1 MKKICFL
8 ATMIFLSAACSLQAQ
23 TTWDIGGTEVT
34 EYDLVTGIDLPWELA
49 WGPDNFLWATSRQ
62 GEVWRID
69 PTSGAYEVVLS
80 MEVMNGGNGEPG
92 LLGMTFH
99 PDFETHPE
107 VFLVYCSG
115 SSWNGDEHLAKF
127 TWNGTALIDE
137 EILLTIDAGG
147 IHNGSRLLFLPDGTL
162 LMSAGDV
169 GAASLAQSL
178 NSKQGKMLRLNADGS
193 IPADNPF
200 PGSFVFS
207 YGHRNI
213 QGLAM
218 RADGMIFASEH
229 GQNQDDELN
238 ILMPGGNYGWP
249 EVEGACNTSAEQDFC
264 SENDVIEPIQAWSP
278 CVAVN
283 GMEFYN
289 HNAIP
294 AWEGKLLLSVL
305 GGLGGAYERLSVM
318 DIAADGTVLA
328 EDQYFSSFNQRI
340 RDVAVNPLTGSVYVA
355 FNGPSYPGSGPNVI
369 KEFRNEAFVNVSES
383 LGPLS
388 DFGLNIFP
396 NPTQDAFQ
404 VELPKREQSAVL
416 KVFNSLGILV
426 AHYHLPQAKN
436 ITEISVDNW
445 ASGTYVVHFEEGG
458 RVYSSSVTKP

>member
-1 MKKICFL
+1 MKKICSL
-8 ATMIFLSAACSLQAQ
+8 AAGIFLSAACIIQAQ

-49 WGPDNFLWATSRQ
+49 WGPDNHLWATSRQ

-69 PTSGAYEVVLS
+69 PSSGAYEVVLS
-80 MEVMNGGNGEPG
+80 MDVMNGGNGEPG
-92 LLGMTFH
+92 LLGMAFH

-115 SSWNGDEHLAKF
+115 SSWNGEEHLAKF
-127 TWNGTALIDE
+127 TWNGTALVDE

-162 LMSAGDV
+162 MMSAGDV

-178 NSKQGKMLRLNADGS
+178 NSKQGKMLRLNTDGS
-193 IPADNPF
+193 IPEDNPF
-200 PGSFVFS
+200 PGSYIFS

-213 QGLAM
+213 QGLAI
-218 RADGMIFASEH
+218 RSDGMIFASEH
-229 GQNQDDELN
+229 GQSQDDELN

-249 EVEGACNTSAEQDFC
+249 EVEGACNLPDEQDFC
-264 SENDVIEPIQAWSP
+264 SENDVIEPILAWSP

-305 GGLGGAYERLSVM
+305 GGLGGAYERLSVL
-318 DIAADGTVLA
+318 DIAEDGTVLA
-328 EDQYFSSFNQRI
+328 ENQYFSSFNQRI

-355 FNGPSYPGSGPNVI
+355 FNGPSYPGSGPNII
-369 KEFRNEAFVNVSES
+369 KEFRNEAVVSVDS
-383 LGPLS
+383 PLNPMSDLGL
-388 DFGLNIFP
+388 DIFP
-396 NPTQDAFQ
+396 NPTRDTFQ
-404 VELPKREQSAVL
+404 VRLPIHEPSAVL

-426 AHYHLPQAKN
+426 AHFNMSQSENLA
-436 ITEISVDNW
+436 EISVSEW
-445 ASGTYVVHFEEGG
+445 ASGTYVIHFETGG